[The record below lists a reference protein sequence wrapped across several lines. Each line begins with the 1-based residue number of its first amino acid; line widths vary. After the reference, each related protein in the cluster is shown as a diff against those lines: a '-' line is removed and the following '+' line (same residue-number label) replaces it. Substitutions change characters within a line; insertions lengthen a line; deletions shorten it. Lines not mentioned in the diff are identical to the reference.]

1 MKKNIHPQYF
11 TVEATCSTCGKK
23 FQFGSTK
30 KSISVD
36 VCSGCHVVY
45 TGDRT
50 KTKATG
56 MIDKFNQRLAKQ
68 KAAIEKS
75 KGKKK

>member
-1 MKKNIHPQYF
+1 MKKDIHPQYF
-11 TVEATCSTCGKK
+11 TIDAACTTCGKT
-23 FQFGSTK
+23 FQFRSTK
-30 KSISVD
+30 KTISID

-56 MIDKFNQRLAKQ
+56 MVDKFNQRLAKKQ
-68 KAAIEKS
+68 
-75 KGKKK
+75 GK

>member
-1 MKKNIHPQYF
+1 MKKDIHPQNY
-11 TVEATCSTCGKK
+11 TIEATCTTCGKK
-23 FQFGSTK
+23 FKFGSTK

-50 KTKATG
+50 KSKATG
-56 MIDKFNQRLAKQ
+56 LVDKIKPKQ
-68 KAAIEKS
+68 KLRLKN
-75 KGKKK
+75 KKL

>member
-1 MKKNIHPQYF
+1 MKKNIHPQYN
-11 TVEATCSTCGKK
+11 TVETTCSTCGKK
-23 FQFGSTK
+23 FTFGTTK

-56 MIDKFNQRLAKQ
+56 MVDKFNQRLAKAQ
-68 KAAIEKS
+68 KNL
-75 KGKKK
+75 KK

>member
-1 MKKNIHPQYF
+1 MKKDIHPQYF
-11 TVEATCSTCGKK
+11 QIEATCSTCGKH

-45 TGDRT
+45 TGDKA

-56 MIDKFNQRLAKQ
+56 MVDKFNQRLAKMNS
-68 KAAIEKS
+68 S
-75 KGKKK
+75 KK

>member
-1 MKKNIHPQYF
+1 MKKDIHPAYH
-11 TVEATCSTCGKK
+11 VVDAACSTCGKK
-23 FQFGSTK
+23 FKFGSTM
-30 KSISVD
+30 KSISID

-56 MIDKFNQRLAKQ
+56 MVDKFNQRLAK
-68 KAAIEKS
+68 KS
-75 KGKKK
+75 KKQ